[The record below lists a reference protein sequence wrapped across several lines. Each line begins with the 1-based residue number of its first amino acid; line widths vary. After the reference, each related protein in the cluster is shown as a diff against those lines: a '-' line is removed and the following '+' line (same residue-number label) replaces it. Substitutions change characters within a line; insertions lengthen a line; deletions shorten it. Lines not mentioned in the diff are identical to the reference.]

1 MSLYSVYFF
10 AGKPATTE
18 EGGPKEQTRTIK
30 LGPRRPGESH
40 HVTKAVGSSFVF
52 TSGLAYSIVDR
63 HKMLRI
69 RILVLFYLFTM
80 LLFLCLSA
88 NPYVCVTRFT
98 IRDVPLCV
106 CV

>member
-10 AGKPATTE
+10 AGKPVTTE
-18 EGGPKEQTRTIK
+18 DGYPKEQTRTIK
-30 LGPRRPGESH
+30 LGSRPPGESH

-52 TSGLAYSIVDR
+52 KSGLVDSILDR
-63 HKMLRI
+63 HKMLSI
-69 RILVLFYLFTM
+69 RMLILFYLFTM
-80 LLFLCLSA
+80 LLFFCLSA
-88 NPYVCVTRFT
+88 YPYVCVTRFA